1 MNKASGSSS
10 FVPRIKALRS
20 SIITQGKG
28 EQNRER
34 NVRMAQILYHAGNL
48 RYGIITKCTE
58 GEQSRK
64 RTVVRWA
71 QILSR
76 TERIY
81 TSYFMNITPFR
92 TSRGFYLS
100 FPILCVFFSNSLRFF
115 LKHWP
120 AYENIITHTQIFMN
134 CHFIESSSVRLSSL
148 TGISPKAMRC
158 SV

>member
-1 MNKASGSSS
+1 MPHTPDLLSSGSSS
-10 FVPRIKALRS
+10 FVPRIKALRG

-28 EQNRER
+28 EQNRKR

-71 QILSR
+71 QMLSR

-120 AYENIITHTQIFMN
+120 CIRKYNYAHTNLHELSFHRIIFR
-134 CHFIESSSVRLSSL
+134 E
-148 TGISPKAMRC
+148 A
-158 SV
+158 